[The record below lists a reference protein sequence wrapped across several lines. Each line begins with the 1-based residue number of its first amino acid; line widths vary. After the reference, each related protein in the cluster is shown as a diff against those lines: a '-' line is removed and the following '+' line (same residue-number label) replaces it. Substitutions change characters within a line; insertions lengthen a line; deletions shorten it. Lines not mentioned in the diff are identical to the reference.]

1 MKMYQCLIIDDEPIA
16 IRVIKKHLAVFNNF
30 IVVAE
35 CSNALEAMPVLAK
48 EKIDLLF
55 CDIQMPQI
63 TGVEFVRSLSHP
75 PKVIFTTAYR
85 DYAIDAF
92 ELHVVDYLLKPISFG
107 RFTKAINNFLE
118 LESLQNGNKFFME
131 VPEQKNREFIFLK
144 ADKKHYKINID
155 DILYFESLG
164 DYVIAFTINKKIVTK
179 ERIGKLLDILPKEQ
193 FIQIHRGFIAS
204 ISRIESVG
212 PGFVEINKKK
222 LPVGRNYKPEL
233 ARLLQNPE

>member
-1 MKMYQCLIIDDEPIA
+1 MYRCLIIDDEPIA
-16 IRVIKKHLAVFNNF
+16 IRVIKNHLGAFSDF
-30 IVVAE
+30 TVVAE
-35 CSNALEAMPVLAK
+35 CANALEAMPVLAK
-48 EKIDLLF
+48 EKIDLVF

-63 TGVEFVRSLSHP
+63 TGIDFVRSLAHP

-92 ELHVVDYLLKPISFG
+92 ELHVIDYLLKPISFG

-118 LESLQNGNKFFME
+118 LESLQNGDNQPQE
-131 VPEQKNREFIFLK
+131 IYEQKNREFIFLK
-144 ADKKHYKINID
+144 ADKKHYKINLN

-164 DYVIAFTINKKIVTK
+164 DYVIVFTINKKIVTK
-179 ERIGKLLDILPKEQ
+179 ERIGKLMETLPKEQ
-193 FIQIHRGFIAS
+193 FIQIHRGYVVS
-204 ISRIESVG
+204 IPKIESVG

-233 ARLLQNPE
+233 TRLLQNPT

>member
-1 MKMYQCLIIDDEPIA
+1 MYQCLIIDDEPIA
-16 IRVIKKHLAVFNNF
+16 IRLIKNHLAAFTDF
-30 IVVAE
+30 TIVAE
-35 CSNALEAMPVLAK
+35 CSNALEAMSILAK
-48 EKIDLLF
+48 EQIDLLF

-92 ELHVVDYLLKPISFG
+92 ELHVIDYLLKPISFE

-118 LESLQNGNKFFME
+118 LESLQNNSVNHQE
-131 VPEQKNREFIFLK
+131 AAEQKNREFIFLK
-144 ADKKHYKINID
+144 ADKKHYKVNIN

-164 DYVIAFTINKKIVTK
+164 DYVMAFTTDKKIVTK
-179 ERIGKLLDILPKEQ
+179 ERIGRLLENLPKKK
-193 FIQIHRGFIAS
+193 FLQIHRGFIVS
-204 ISRIESVG
+204 ISKIESVG
-212 PGFVEINKKK
+212 PGFVEINKKR

-233 ARLLQNPE
+233 NRLLQNPG